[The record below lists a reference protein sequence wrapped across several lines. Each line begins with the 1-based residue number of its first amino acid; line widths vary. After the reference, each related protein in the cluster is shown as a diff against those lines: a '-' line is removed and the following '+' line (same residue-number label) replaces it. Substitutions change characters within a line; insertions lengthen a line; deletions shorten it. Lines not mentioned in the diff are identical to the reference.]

1 MEMEPRNKPE
11 MDVEAMLLEQAL
23 RERVDAALERLRNG
37 TAVYLSHS
45 EVEKRMAVFKT
56 RIRGAIGED
65 VEQYSFRAGL
75 AGSVDRTECC
85 LTVGFER
92 GLDQD
97 LDNERGKNR

>member
-37 TAVYLSHS
+37 TASLSKPFGGR
-45 EVEKRMAVFKT
+45 KRMAVFKT

-92 GLDQD
+92 GLT
-97 LDNERGKNR
+97 KT